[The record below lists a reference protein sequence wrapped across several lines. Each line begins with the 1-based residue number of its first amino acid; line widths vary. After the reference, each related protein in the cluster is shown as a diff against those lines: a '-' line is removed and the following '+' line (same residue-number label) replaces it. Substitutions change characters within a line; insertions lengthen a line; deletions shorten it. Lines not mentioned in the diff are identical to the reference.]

1 MHRRIPVALAATAAL
16 GASALAI
23 APAIAATA
31 HSAAKKNQIVIRDG
45 TSYKP
50 GFWVRDNMRFTPF
63 KQTVRKGATVTL
75 LNKGPKQEPH
85 SISFVKKSQLPRTT
99 RAINKCAGD
108 NGPGGICL
116 KFAIAHQVNIQT
128 GDVGK
133 PVVDVHKPGVDG
145 PGDSLFIP
153 PGKGVKFH
161 VTAKKGTT
169 LYFMCAVHPWMQ
181 GSIKVR

>member
-16 GASALAI
+16 GASALVI

-63 KQTVRKGATVTL
+63 KQTVRKGSTVTL
-75 LNKGPKQEPH
+75 VNKGPAQEPH
-85 SISFVKKSQLPRTT
+85 SISFVKKSQLPKTT
-99 RAINKCAGD
+99 RAINRCSIPK
-108 NGPGGICL
+108 GICL
-116 KFAIAHQVNIQT
+116 KIAIAHQVDLQS
-128 GDVGK
+128 GSVGK
-133 PVVDVHKPGVDG
+133 PVVDVNKRGVDG
-145 PGDSLFIP
+145 PGDSLFIA
-153 PGKGVKFH
+153 PGKGVKFQ

-169 LYFMCAVHPWMQ
+169 LYYLCAVHPWMQ

>member
-1 MHRRIPVALAATAAL
+1 MNRRIPVAIAATAAL

-23 APAIAATA
+23 APAIAAP
-31 HSAAKKNQIVIRDG
+31 AKKNQIVIRDG

-63 KQTVRKGATVTL
+63 TQTVRKGATVTL
-75 LNKGPKQEPH
+75 LNKGPKDEPH
-85 SISFVKKSQLPRTT
+85 SISFVKKSQLPKTN
-99 RAINKCAGD
+99 RAINRCSIPK
-108 NGPGGICL
+108 GICL
-116 KFAIAHQVNIQT
+116 KIAVAHQVDLAT
-128 GDVGK
+128 GNVGK
-133 PVVDVHKPGVDG
+133 PVVDVNKPGVDG

-153 PGKGVKFH
+153 PGQGVKFK

-181 GSIKVR
+181 GSVKVR